1 MEGAVTRYRILALI
15 VGTLLVLL
23 TIGMVLKYG
32 PTDMPEMA
40 GIVSP
45 VHGFFYMVYVALAYD
60 LWRRTGWRAGRMVL
74 IVLGGVVPL
83 MTFFVEHKIVR
94 EARALPATG
103 AGTEAETD
111 AETEA
116 QSSV

>member
-1 MEGAVTRYRILALI
+1 MEGAVTRYRILAML

-32 PTDMPEMA
+32 PTDMPEMV

-45 VHGFFYMVYVALAYD
+45 IHGFFYMVYLAGAYD
-60 LWRRTGWRAGRMVL
+60 LWRRTGWPLSKMVV

-83 MTFFVEHKIVR
+83 MTFFVERRIVQD
-94 EARALPATG
+94 ARALQATRERPAE
-103 AGTEAETD
+103 AG
-111 AETEA
+111 
-116 QSSV
+116 V

>member
-1 MEGAVTRYRILALI
+1 MEGAVTRYRVLALI

-32 PTDMPEMA
+32 PTDMPEMVA
-40 GIVSP
+40 IVSP
-45 VHGFFYMVYVALAYD
+45 IHGLFYMVYVALAFD

-83 MTFFVEHKIVR
+83 MTFFVERKIVR
-94 EARALPATG
+94 EARALPAAKGG
-103 AGTEAETD
+103 AEAGKG
-111 AETEA
+111 AEA
-116 QSSV
+116 GV